1 MILTLLIISFIALW
15 AGLVALII
23 PDKKNKNKKLDK

>member
-15 AGLVALII
+15 IGLVTLII
-23 PDKKNKNKKLDK
+23 PDKKNNKKLDK